1 MVARVSDLR
10 NHSANPRGLILSG
23 HVCLFHK
30 EAHSTLPTI
39 DGGTL
44 RTVLDVQD
52 YLLHLSKAREQLPRW
67 QNVRESLGATADV
80 REFSRQ
86 VELALLLDRKLR

>member
-1 MVARVSDLR
+1 M
-10 NHSANPRGLILSG
+10 SAYFTKKLTRP
-23 HVCLFHK
+23 
-30 EAHSTLPTI
+30 LPTI

-52 YLLHLSKAREQLPRW
+52 YVLHLPTARAQLPRW
-67 QNVRESLGATADV
+67 QNVRQSLGATADV

-86 VELALLLDRKLR
+86 VESLFESDL